1 MNWTLFDFVVA
12 GGLLTTTLMAG
23 WVIFR
28 RGHSA
33 AHRLAGGL
41 AALGA
46 LVMVWANG
54 AVGLVSTPDDSANLL
69 LLGVLPIG
77 LMIAVIERF
86 RAEGLVRGFAVMAV
100 LQLAAGITIF
110 AMGWGADGAA
120 WPFDLLGVTLVY
132 AGLWG
137 ACAWLMR
144 RGTRP
149 LTDAS

>member
-12 GGLLTTTLMAG
+12 GGLLTATLMAG

>member
-12 GGLLTTTLMAG
+12 GGLLTATLMAG

-28 RGHSA
+28 SGHSA

-137 ACAWLMR
+137 VCAWLM
-144 RGTRP
+144 TRS
-149 LTDAS
+149 TKS

>member
-1 MNWTLFDFVVA
+1 MNWSVFDILVA
-12 GGLLTTTLMAG
+12 IILLAAVLVPG
-23 WVIFR
+23 VVIFVR
-28 RGHSA
+28 VRSL
-33 AHRLAGGL
+33 AHRMAGGL
-41 AALGA
+41 ALIGA
-46 LVMVWANG
+46 LMMVWANG

-77 LMIAVIERF
+77 LMIAVVERF

-100 LQLAAGITIF
+100 LQLAAGITLF

>member
-1 MNWTLFDFVVA
+1 
-12 GGLLTTTLMAG
+12 
-23 WVIFR
+23 
-28 RGHSA
+28 
-33 AHRLAGGL
+33 
-41 AALGA
+41 
-46 LVMVWANG
+46 
-54 AVGLVSTPDDSANLL
+54 
-69 LLGVLPIG
+69 
-77 LMIAVIERF
+77 
-86 RAEGLVRGFAVMAV
+86 V

-120 WPFDLLGVTLVY
+120 WPFDLLGVTLVS

>member
-110 AMGWGADGAA
+110 AMGWGAGGAA

-149 LTDAS
+149 ITDAS